1 MDLDNLLSRSAV
13 LEERI
18 ESLFAL
24 PMPIDSARIR
34 AVLTITSLG
43 FEHARS
49 LKYLVAARL
58 LTSSAALLR
67 IQYESLVRAIWVF
80 HCATDADAELIIS
93 ELTQESAKRADKIP
107 MLSKMLEEIERD
119 APQVPVAQLKE
130 FKHYSWRPLSSF
142 VHGGIHAVNRHS
154 RGFPLELV
162 CMQVRHSNGLLGLA
176 GSLLLVIAGI
186 PPERQIMATLYK
198 EFEACFPPLESTNTS
213 QQEAAL

>member
-24 PMPIDSARIR
+24 PMPTDSARIR

-58 LTSSAALLR
+58 CTSSAALLR
-67 IQYESLVRAIWVF
+67 IQYESLVRAIWVL
-80 HCATDADAELIIS
+80 HCATDADAEVIIS
-93 ELTQESAKRADKIP
+93 ELTQDSAKRADKIP

-119 APQVPVAQLKE
+119 APNVPVGQLKE
-130 FKHYSWRPLSSF
+130 FKLYSWRPLSSF
-142 VHGGIHAVNRHS
+142 VHGGIHAVNRHG

-176 GSLLLVIAGI
+176 GSLLQVIAGV
-186 PPERQIMATLYK
+186 PPEQQILGKLFK
-198 EFEACFPPLESTNTS
+198 EFEACFPPAVPPSTV
-213 QQEAAL
+213 QQEAAH

>member
-1 MDLDNLLSRSAV
+1 MDLDNLLSRSAM

-18 ESLFAL
+18 ESFFAL
-24 PMPIDSARIR
+24 PMPTDSARVR

-58 LTSSAALLR
+58 CTSSAALLR
-67 IQYESLVRAIWVF
+67 VQYESLVRAIWVLQ
-80 HCATDADAELIIS
+80 CATDADAELIIS
-93 ELTQESAKRADKIP
+93 ELTQESAKRASKIP

-119 APQVPVAQLKE
+119 APHVPVAQLKE
-130 FKHYSWRPLSSF
+130 FKHYSWRPLSSY
-142 VHGGIHAVNRHS
+142 VHGGIHAVNRHG

-186 PPERQIMATLYK
+186 PPEQEVMGKLSK
-198 EFEACFPPLESTNTS
+198 EFEACFPPVAPPYAA
-213 QQEAAL
+213 QQEAAH

>member
-1 MDLDNLLSRSAV
+1 MDLDNLLSQSAK

-18 ESLFAL
+18 GSLFAL
-24 PMPIDSARIR
+24 PMPTDSVRVR
-34 AVLTITSLG
+34 AALTITSLG

-58 LTSSAALLR
+58 YTSSAALLR
-67 IQYESLVRAIWVF
+67 IQYESLVRAIWVL

-107 MLSKMLEEIERD
+107 MLAKMLEEIERD
-119 APQVPVAQLKE
+119 APHVPVGQLKE
-130 FKHYSWRPLSSF
+130 FKFYSWRPLSSF
-142 VHGGIHAVNRHS
+142 VHGGIHAVNRHG

-176 GSLLLVIAGI
+176 GSLLQVIAGV
-186 PPERQIMATLYK
+186 PPEQQVIGKLFK
-198 EFEACFPPLESTNTS
+198 EFEPCFPPLDSANTA
-213 QQEAAL
+213 QQEATL